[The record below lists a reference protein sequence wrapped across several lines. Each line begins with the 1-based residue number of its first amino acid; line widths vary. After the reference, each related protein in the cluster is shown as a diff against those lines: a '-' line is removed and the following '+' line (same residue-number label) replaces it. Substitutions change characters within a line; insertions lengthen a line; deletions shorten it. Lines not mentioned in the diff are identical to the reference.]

1 MAGEGEVL
9 IPIESPADIIA
20 ARQKGRELAE
30 QVGFSNSDLAVIATA
45 ISEVARNILEHA
57 STGEVAIAPLKHGH
71 RQGLKIV
78 ATDNGPGIADVRTV
92 MQDGYSTGN
101 GLGIGLPGTKRLMD
115 RFEISSQPGKGTT
128 VIMKK
133 WVP

>member
-57 STGEVAIAPLKHGH
+57 STGEVTIAPLKNGH

-78 ATDNGPGIADVRTV
+78 ATDKGPGIADVRTV